1 MHYNAITI
9 VIKEYTI
16 SCNNKHYKN
25 VIPKEKIFDF
35 SGLNFISFI
44 ELFLIFL
51 YSGDKYKDVPLAF

>member
-1 MHYNAITI
+1 MQ
-9 VIKEYTI
+9 I
-16 SCNNKHYKN
+16 STNNKHYKN
-25 VIPKEKIFDF
+25 VIPKDKISDF